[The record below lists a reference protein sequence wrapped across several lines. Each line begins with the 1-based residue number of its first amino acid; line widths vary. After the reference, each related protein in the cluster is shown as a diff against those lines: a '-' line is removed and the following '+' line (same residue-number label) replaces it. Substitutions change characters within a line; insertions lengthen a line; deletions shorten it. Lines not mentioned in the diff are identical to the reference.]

1 MSAMCHKVAN
11 VTLNLLQGHI
21 KMLIFSEMRCWNK
34 FSMTPKTPLW
44 H

>member
-11 VTLNLLQGHI
+11 VTLNLFQGHI
-21 KMLIFSEMRCWNK
+21 KMLI